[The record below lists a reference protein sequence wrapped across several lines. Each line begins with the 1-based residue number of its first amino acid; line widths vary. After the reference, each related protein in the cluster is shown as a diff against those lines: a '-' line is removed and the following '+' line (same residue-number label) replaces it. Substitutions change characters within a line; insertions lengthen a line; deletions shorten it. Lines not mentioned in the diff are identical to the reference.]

1 MNIIIGVRGSAR
13 ELAIDVD
20 LDFDELSSRVEAA
33 IRDGNVLD
41 LVDSKKERY
50 LVPANA
56 IGYVER
62 YLVPANAIGYV
73 QMSEQAERRVGF
85 AIG

>member
-1 MNIIIGVRGSAR
+1 MRAVSILMEAHMNIIIGVRGSAR

-33 IRDGNVLD
+33 IRDGSVLD
-41 LVDSKKERY
+41 FVDSKK
-50 LVPANA
+50 
-56 IGYVER
+56 ER